1 MAKLWGGRFQK
12 NTDKKVDDFNS
23 SIRFDKRMYKQ
34 DIAGSMAHAEML
46 GKQGII
52 SKEDSEKIIKGLEE
66 ILAENLKKNHPP
78 PQPLFPP
85 HGILDF
91 DWSIIED
98 PPKDWNRRILDLGK

>member
-1 MAKLWGGRFQK
+1 MGENYA
-12 NTDKKVDDFNS
+12 
-23 SIRFDKRMYKQ
+23 
-34 DIAGSMAHAEML
+34 
-46 GKQGII
+46 
-52 SKEDSEKIIKGLEE
+52 LEE